1 MTGPLTFLTSA
12 RNSLVTVY
20 DVSEGEDAFGHLNV
34 LPYALPSIPIV
45 GERRVGQLV
54 FRHPNNAC
62 NSSAT
67 LLQLSDRGSIHQ
79 LNLELSADGQA
90 RQPTGRTH
98 DWSQEVLDLEKT
110 METATSDVGVFGGR
124 TYTEVDLEPVYRRE
138 SSFYLYVYLILTLD
152 VGIFSVDEP
161 AEVEDPAAFY
171 DTLDSMPMFW
181 KNLEDPVEQVL
192 TT

>member
-1 MTGPLTFLTSA
+1 M
-12 RNSLVTVY
+12 VTVY

-45 GERRVGQLV
+45 GERRVGQIV
-54 FRHPNNAC
+54 FRHPNNA
-62 NSSAT
+62 SDSTAI

-79 LNLELSADGQA
+79 LNLELSADGQT
-90 RQPTGRTH
+90 RQPTGRTY

-124 TYTEVDLEPVYRRE
+124 AYTEVDLEPVYRRE
-138 SSFYLYVYLILTLD
+138 LSFYVYLYLILTFD
-152 VGIFSVDEP
+152 VGIFGVDEP
-161 AEVEDPAAFY
+161 AEAVEDPAVFY

-181 KNLEDPVEQVL
+181 QNLEDPVEQVL
-192 TT
+192 TTYGDLLYHA